1 MTYGSIRY
9 HARIARPADVVW
21 RLVGDAARLHEWF
34 PGIDSCVVEGTTRT
48 ITLGSG
54 ISMPEQILVHDDL
67 QRRFQYTITA
77 PIFTYHR
84 GTIDVLDMGDGTSV
98 VVYQTDADP
107 RTMALTIS
115 GGTAAALD
123 ELTRIMESG
132 AFDDQQGAE

>member
-84 GTIDVLDMGDGTSV
+84 GTIDVLDTGDGTSV

>member
-21 RLVGDAARLHEWF
+21 RLVGDATRLHEWF

-54 ISMPEQILVHDDL
+54 ISMPEQMLVHDDL

-84 GTIDVLDMGDGTSV
+84 GTIDVLDLGDGTCV

-115 GGTAAALD
+115 GGTAGALD
-123 ELTRIMESG
+123 RLTTIMESG
-132 AFDDQQGAE
+132 AFDDTRGAD

>member
-84 GTIDVLDMGDGTSV
+84 GTIDVLDMRDGTSV